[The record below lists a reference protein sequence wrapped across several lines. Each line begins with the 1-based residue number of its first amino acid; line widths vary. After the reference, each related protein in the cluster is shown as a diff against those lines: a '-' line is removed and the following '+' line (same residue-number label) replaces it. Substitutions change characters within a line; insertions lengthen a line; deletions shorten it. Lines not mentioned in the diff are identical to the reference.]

1 MSNLFYQQLERE
13 CDPDLLHIHLTVD
26 EVKLLEFS
34 ITHIPAIKGNPNT
47 YRLANKFRTF
57 LEQKMKLDSA
67 TLHGKYICNDKD
79 VLVQQLEHERIVL
92 AIARGS
98 DYSGVK
104 ALAQAIK
111 IIKEIE

>member
-1 MSNLFYQQLERE
+1 MRNLYYEQLERE

-47 YRLANKFRTF
+47 YRLANKFRAF
-57 LEQKMKLDSA
+57 LDEKRELESNTPFKN
-67 TLHGKYICNDKD
+67 YDKD
-79 VLVQQLEHERIVL
+79 AILVQLEYERIML
-92 AIARGS
+92 SIAKGS

-104 ALAQAIK
+104 ALEQAI
-111 IIKEIE
+111 EILQEV

>member
-1 MSNLFYQQLERE
+1 MANLYYEQLERE

-57 LEQKMKLDSA
+57 LDKERESNTPIKNYDKNA
-67 TLHGKYICNDKD
+67 ICE
-79 VLVQQLEHERIVL
+79 QLEHERIIL
-92 AIARGS
+92 SIARGS

-104 ALAQAIK
+104 AIEQAI
-111 IIKEIE
+111 EILQEV

>member
-1 MSNLFYQQLERE
+1 MRNLYYEQVERE
-13 CDPDLLHIHLTVD
+13 CDPELLHMHLTVE

-57 LEQKMKLDSA
+57 LDETRELESNIPLKS
-67 TLHGKYICNDKD
+67 YDKD
-79 VLVQQLEHERIVL
+79 AIIKQLEYECVIL
-92 AIARGS
+92 SIAKGS

-104 ALAQAIK
+104 AIEQAI
-111 IIKEIE
+111 EILQEV